1 MLLVACSQPPGST
14 LAGDELVEVVERG
27 LDRDRLGW
35 LADYAAAW
43 REGEIE
49 DTPQNA
55 REAIEALAL
64 REAMQPSAL
73 SA

>member
-1 MLLVACSQPPGST
+1 VRIASHV
-14 LAGDELVEVVERG
+14 LA
-27 LDRDRLGW
+27 
-35 LADYAAAW
+35 ADYAAAW

-64 REAMQPSAL
+64 REALQPSAV